1 MATSGNLAIAIKILL
16 KTNPIVDIYV
26 SILANN
32 YWGEWIWVLQ
42 KILIATGDSPESAEV
57 FKSGLTLAE
66 KYGAQISILHVLN
79 LFQSGFEAIG
89 TPLMGVTYPMMNDV
103 TIHEYQKEL
112 QDRVKQGMERLESYA
127 TEARARNITVEIFQ
141 NMGNA
146 GRMICETAKNYSA
159 DLIVIG
165 RNQRSVL
172 SEIFLGSTS
181 NYVLHHAPCSV
192 MVIQQK

>member
-1 MATSGNLAIAIKILL
+1 M
-16 KTNPIVDIYV
+16 
-26 SILANN
+26 
-32 YWGEWIWVLQ
+32 LQ
-42 KILIATGDSPESAEV
+42 KILIATGDSPESAEI

-141 NMGNA
+141 NMG
-146 GRMICETAKNYSA
+146 
-159 DLIVIG
+159 DL
-165 RNQRSVL
+165 
-172 SEIFLGSTS
+172 
-181 NYVLHHAPCSV
+181 
-192 MVIQQK
+192 

>member
-1 MATSGNLAIAIKILL
+1 M
-16 KTNPIVDIYV
+16 
-26 SILANN
+26 
-32 YWGEWIWVLQ
+32 LQ

-79 LFQSGFEAIG
+79 LFQNGFEAVSN
-89 TPLMGVTYPMMNDV
+89 PFMGGSYPMMNDLV
-103 TIHEYQKEL
+103 IQQYQKEL
-112 QDRVKQGMERLESYA
+112 QDREQQGMERLESYA
-127 TEARARNITVEIFQ
+127 REATARNIKAEIYQ
-141 NMGNA
+141 NIGDA
-146 GRMICETAKNYSA
+146 GRTICETAKNYAA
-159 DLIVIG
+159 DVIVMG
-165 RNQRSVL
+165 RNQKSML

>member
-1 MATSGNLAIAIKILL
+1 
-16 KTNPIVDIYV
+16 
-26 SILANN
+26 
-32 YWGEWIWVLQ
+32 VLQ
-42 KILIATGDSPESAEV
+42 KILIATGDSPESAEI

-89 TPLMGVTYPMMNDV
+89 DPLMGGTYPMMNDLA
-103 TIHEYQKEL
+103 IQEYQKEL
-112 QDRVKQGMERLESYA
+112 QDRTKQGIERLESYA

-141 NMGNA
+141 NMGDA
-146 GRMICETAKNYSA
+146 GRTICETAKNYSA

>member
-1 MATSGNLAIAIKILL
+1 M
-16 KTNPIVDIYV
+16 
-26 SILANN
+26 
-32 YWGEWIWVLQ
+32 LQ

-79 LFQSGFEAIG
+79 LFQNGLEAVSN
-89 TPLMGVTYPMMNDV
+89 PFMGGGYPMMNDLV
-103 TIHEYQKEL
+103 IQQYQKEL
-112 QDRVKQGMERLESYA
+112 QDREQRGMERLESYA
-127 TEARARNITVEIFQ
+127 REATARNIKAGIFQ
-141 NMGNA
+141 NIGDA
-146 GRMICETAKNYSA
+146 GRTICETAKNYSA
-159 DLIVIG
+159 DVIVMG
-165 RNQRSVL
+165 RNQKSML